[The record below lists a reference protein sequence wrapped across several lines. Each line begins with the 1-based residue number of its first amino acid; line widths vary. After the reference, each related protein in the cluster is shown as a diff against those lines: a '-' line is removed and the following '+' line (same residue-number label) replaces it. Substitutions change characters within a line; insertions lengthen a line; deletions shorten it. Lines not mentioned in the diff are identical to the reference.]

1 VRNLLTNAAKYSGSP
16 VIEIEVA
23 QDDEH
28 VSLAV
33 RDFGVG
39 LSGDENL
46 RVFDRFWRADPARTQ
61 GGTGLGLPISRE
73 DAALHG
79 GSLQAWG
86 RPGEGSEFVLTLPR
100 TVPSAG
106 EQDGGGGPAPLI
118 RPVFA

>member
-1 VRNLLTNAAKYSGSP
+1 M
-16 VIEIEVA
+16 
-23 QDDEH
+23 
-28 VSLAV
+28 

-86 RPGEGSEFVLTLPR
+86 RPGEGSEFVLTLPARCRPPRSR
-100 TVPSAG
+100 TAAAARHP
-106 EQDGGGGPAPLI
+106 
-118 RPVFA
+118 